1 MSPLFFN
8 HTNVDKIFNSQA
20 FNTIIAG
27 INFYLNTV
35 FMA

>member
-27 INFYLNTV
+27 INFI
-35 FMA
+35 